1 MHECY
6 IIDSCA
12 YNANPSPCE
21 DSTVGWFFNSDTE
34 QCQFGGCEGR
44 GNLFTSMA
52 DCVKSC
58 GKSHVACYNNNI
70 HVKSLQKTYQ
80 YQRDCMYM

>member
-1 MHECY
+1 MNIWNSYVSFMTSLYY

-21 DSTVGWFFNSDTE
+21 DSTVGWFFNSETE

-44 GNLFTSMA
+44 GNIFTSMA
-52 DCVKSC
+52 ECVKSC
-58 GKSHVACYNNNI
+58 GKLHKYI
-70 HVKSLQKTYQ
+70 P
-80 YQRDCMYM
+80 